1 MHTLDQAF
9 YDRLSEALGERLRAC
24 EESGRVPVVTGEF
37 DFGFGFC
44 FFCMGLGRGLWVSG
58 ISLDSWYI
66 LIDRD
71 RDTGFSV
78 SFSVVL
84 SLLFLSFHDHQ
95 LTPPQ
100 VSSAQSRALSSTK

>member
-44 FFCMGLGRGLWVSG
+44 FFFAWGWVGVCGFRGYPSIAG
-58 ISLDSWYI
+58 IS
-66 LIDRD
+66 
-71 RDTGFSV
+71 
-78 SFSVVL
+78 
-84 SLLFLSFHDHQ
+84 
-95 LTPPQ
+95 
-100 VSSAQSRALSSTK
+100 